1 MVQNIQFVM
10 VINIINKDIFVKK
23 HEAKQWCA
31 CTIIVACRLAKCD
44 VNEVNAQCGKS
55 FSKDDN
61 RVKHDNLERILALL
75 LYANG
80 MSLRSTQRVLESY
93 FNVKIPFK
101 LILDWIANMSKQL
114 QLDIDKNNK
123 KQKPKTIEILE
134 LDEAQRQGDESLLSI
149 TNEWLKA
156 WVFAKVPTEFTK

>member
-1 MVQNIQFVM
+1 M
-10 VINIINKDIFVKK
+10 
-23 HEAKQWCA
+23 
-31 CTIIVACRLAKCD
+31 
-44 VNEVNAQCGKS
+44 NEVNAQCGKS

-134 LDEAQRQGDESLLSI
+134 LDEARRQGDESLLSI

-156 WVFAKVPTEFTK
+156 

>member
-1 MVQNIQFVM
+1 MVFKKTKESIKCKYCGSEHTVCNG
-10 VINIINKDIFVKK
+10 NKYN
-23 HEAKQWCA
+23 KQRYVC
-31 CTIIVACRLAKCD
+31 KD
-44 VNEVNAQCGKS
+44 CGKS
-55 FSKDDN
+55 FSREDN
-61 RVKHDNLERILALL
+61 RLKHDNLERILALL

-134 LDEAQRQGDESLLSI
+134 LDELYTYFYNLKKNKEKNAKYGLLLI
-149 TNEWLKA
+149 E
-156 WVFAKVPTEFTK
+156 TEVKLLHLI